1 MLAGTKFRGNLIF
14 HKIEQKKS
22 LICANENFLKL
33 FWKIPGTCINILL
46 MDKYKELVEE
56 LYTEP
61 NNEEVLGSFIE
72 INKDID
78 NLPSQHAP
86 KKSKATEDISCSKSQ
101 TDIRSFFFT
110 KE

>member
-1 MLAGTKFRGNLIF
+1 MDRGAIISAQLTSEHYRRSPIVQGGMEIPC
-14 HKIEQKKS
+14 KIS
-22 LICANENFLKL
+22 A
-33 FWKIPGTCINILL
+33 KIPGTCINILL

>member
-1 MLAGTKFRGNLIF
+1 MLAGTKFRWNLIF
-14 HKIEQKKS
+14 HKIE
-22 LICANENFLKL
+22 
-33 FWKIPGTCINILL
+33 
-46 MDKYKELVEE
+46 D
-56 LYTEP
+56 LYAEP